1 MKNPLQYT
9 HGHSRRDFLGGAAGA
24 SALGLG
30 AAGLGAT
37 LLPASAAAATE
48 LRMAFFASPRHP
60 IWSKM
65 MKPWGDMLEKANV
78 GLDIKGFPGSQIGGR
93 PPGAY
98 KRILGGVSD
107 IEFHIP
113 GYTSSVF
120 PRTLVAEIPL
130 QWSSPELA
138 TRALN
143 RIYEKHLAPEY
154 KRVKVLGMWTTDVP
168 VVMTNKPVRTPD
180 DLKGLK
186 IRTPSRN
193 QAAIIKGL
201 GAVPVAMPMP
211 STYGALEKGVVDG
224 AIVGISVVNSFK
236 LHEVVKHF
244 IVDLPFGYSPFF
256 IGMNRKRYNSLS
268 AAQKAAIDKNSG
280 LDLGLLGARTYQ
292 AERERGIKTVEAKKG
307 SSVTKLTAAEK
318 AQWVERLTTVRDEW
332 IARFEKSGLP
342 YRDIYNAYMEGRS

>member
-1 MKNPLQYT
+1 MKAFT
-9 HGHSRRDFLGGAAGA
+9 HVDADWSRRTFLGAGLGA
-24 SALGLG
+24 G
-30 AAGLGAT
+30 AAGLGAF
-37 LLPASAAAATE
+37 LLPQGALAATE

-65 MKPWGDMLEKANV
+65 MKPWGETIEKAGV
-78 GLDIKGFPGSQIGGR
+78 GLDIKEFPGSQIGGR

-130 QWSSPELA
+130 QWESPEKA
-138 TRALN
+138 TKALN
-143 RIYEKHLAPEY
+143 RIYDKHLAPEY
-154 KRVKVLGMWTTDVP
+154 KRVKILAMWTTDVP

-186 IRTPSRN
+186 LRTPSRN
-193 QAAIIKGL
+193 QAEIIKGL

-256 IGMNRKRYNSLS
+256 IGMNRARYSKLS

-280 LDLGLLGARTYQ
+280 LEFSLLGARSYQ
-292 AERERGIKTVEAKKG
+292 AERARGIKTVEAKEG
-307 SSVTKLTAAEK
+307 SSITKLTDAEK
-318 AQWVERLTTVRDEW
+318 AQWVARLKTVRDQW
-332 IARFEKSGLP
+332 IDRFQKTGLP
-342 YRDIYNAYMEGRS
+342 YRDIYNAYMEGHS